1 MSTNTSAAAPIKTI
15 IIDDEP
21 LARSIVREYLQSY
34 PQIDIL
40 QECNDGFEGI
50 KAIQQHHPD
59 LIFLDIQMP
68 KINGFEML
76 ELVDQPPAV
85 IFTTAFD
92 EYAIKAFETHAVDY
106 LLKPFSKERFD
117 KAMQKWL
124 DQHALAASATSGN
137 NATATSGNNATP
149 KAGNSATA
157 SSVPGSPAAPGN
169 PASGSP
175 AAPGNPASGAPASPG
190 NSTAASS
197 AANASTNTEQLLETA
212 AQSPSQQ
219 QRVVVKTGGK
229 IKIIP
234 LEDIHFLEAADD
246 YVKIHTHNGAFL
258 KNRTMSWFEK
268 ALDPSQFVRTHRS
281 YILNVQQ
288 VTRIDPYEKDS
299 HLCILQSGAQ
309 VPVSKAGYVKLKAVL
324 GL

>member
-1 MSTNTSAAAPIKTI
+1 MTNTHPIRAI

-21 LARSIVREYLQSY
+21 LARMIVQEYLQSY
-34 PQIDIL
+34 PNITVL

-76 ELVDQPPAV
+76 ELVDNPPDV

-92 EYAIKAFETHAVDY
+92 EYAIRAFEAHAVDY
-106 LLKPFSKERFD
+106 LLKPFSKDRFD
-117 KAMQKWL
+117 KAVRKWL
-124 DQHALAASATSGN
+124 ARYADHQAALAAGQDPSSGSD
-137 NATATSGNNATP
+137 APGSEA
-149 KAGNSATA
+149 A
-157 SSVPGSPAAPGN
+157 SSTADVF
-169 PASGSP
+169 
-175 AAPGNPASGAPASPG
+175 ASGASTSGASH
-190 NSTAASS
+190 AA
-197 AANASTNTEQLLETA
+197 AQQALLETA
-212 AQSPSQQ
+212 SSSPSQQ
-219 QRVVVKTGGK
+219 QRIVVKTAGK

-234 LEDIHFLEAADD
+234 LEDIHYLEASDD

-258 KNRTMSWFEK
+258 KNRTMSYFEQV
-268 ALDPSQFVRTHRS
+268 LDPNRFVRTHRS
-281 YILNVQQ
+281 YIINVQQ

-299 HLCILQSGAQ
+299 HLCILSSGAQ
-309 VPVSKAGYVKLKAVL
+309 VPVSKAGYMKLKSVL